1 MEFNL
6 NKSNSLRGEITIPP
20 DKSMSHRAVMFNS
33 LAAGKAKISNFLMGE
48 DCLSTISVLKKLG
61 SKINIDN
68 KGNVITDGK
77 GMNSLEEPNQIL
89 NVGNSG
95 TTIRLM
101 SGVLAGRK
109 FKSVLDGDESIRR
122 RPMGRVVK
130 PLSMMGAIIKSKNN
144 NENAPIEFMGGE
156 LMNINYDM
164 PVASAQLKSALIL
177 AGLRSKD
184 GIVINQP
191 AVSRDHTERLLGFM
205 GATIKT
211 EGLNIKVLPSEI
223 NAVDVII
230 PGDISSASYWLVAG
244 CIHQNADLTIKNVG
258 INKTRSGIINVL
270 NRMGAKIKMNNKID
284 YSGEPVCDINI
295 STTNLNATTI
305 SGEEIPLLI
314 DEIPIIA
321 LAAVFAEGETKI
333 SDSEELRYKES
344 DRIALTV
351 EWMRKAGA
359 EIEELKDGMIIN
371 GNGRITGGK
380 FSSHGDHR
388 LAMTLGI
395 ASLISENPIEIE
407 NSEVSNVSY
416 PKFWE
421 TLELIGD

>member
-1 MEFNL
+1 
-6 NKSNSLRGEITIPP
+6 
-20 DKSMSHRAVMFNS
+20 
-33 LAAGKAKISNFLMGE
+33 
-48 DCLSTISVLKKLG
+48 
-61 SKINIDN
+61 
-68 KGNVITDGK
+68 
-77 GMNSLEEPNQIL
+77 
-89 NVGNSG
+89 
-95 TTIRLM
+95 M

-109 FKSVLDGDESIRR
+109 FRSVLDGDKSIRR

-130 PLSMMGAIIKSKNN
+130 PLSKMGAIIKAKNN
-144 NENAPIEFMGGE
+144 NENAPIEFIGGE
-156 LMNINYDM
+156 LKNINYDM

-184 GIVINQP
+184 GITINQP
-191 AVSRDHTERLLGFM
+191 AFSRDHTERLLRFM

-211 EGLNIKVLPSEI
+211 KGLKIQVMPSEI

-230 PGDISSASYWLVAG
+230 PGDISSAAYWLVAG
-244 CIHQNADLTIKNVG
+244 SIHKNADLTIKNVG
-258 INKTRSGIINVL
+258 INTTRAGIINVL
-270 NRMGAKIKMNNKID
+270 NRMGAKINMFNKLD

-295 STTNLNATTI
+295 STSNLNATSI
-305 SGEEIPLLI
+305 CGEEIPLLI

-333 SDSEELRYKES
+333 SDAEELRYKES

-359 EIEELKDGMIIN
+359 QIEELQDGMIIK
-371 GNGRITGGK
+371 GNGKITGGK

>member
-1 MEFNL
+1 
-6 NKSNSLRGEITIPP
+6 
-20 DKSMSHRAVMFNS
+20 
-33 LAAGKAKISNFLMGE
+33 
-48 DCLSTISVLKKLG
+48 
-61 SKINIDN
+61 
-68 KGNVITDGK
+68 
-77 GMNSLEEPNQIL
+77 
-89 NVGNSG
+89 
-95 TTIRLM
+95 
-101 SGVLAGRK
+101 
-109 FKSVLDGDESIRR
+109 
-122 RPMGRVVK
+122 
-130 PLSMMGAIIKSKNN
+130 
-144 NENAPIEFMGGE
+144 
-156 LMNINYDM
+156 
-164 PVASAQLKSALIL
+164 
-177 AGLRSKD
+177 
-184 GIVINQP
+184 
-191 AVSRDHTERLLGFM
+191 M

-230 PGDISSASYWLVAG
+230 PGDISSASYWLVGG

-258 INKTRSGIINVL
+258 INKTRAGIINVL

-333 SDSEELRYKES
+333 SDAEELRYKES

-371 GNGRITGGK
+371 GNGRIPGGK

-395 ASLISENPIEIE
+395 ASLISEKPIEIE

-421 TLELIGD
+421 TLERIGN

>member
-1 MEFNL
+1 MEFNA
-6 NKSNSLRGEITIPP
+6 NTSNSLRGEITIPP

-33 LAAGKAKISNFLMGE
+33 LAIGKAKISNFLMGE

-61 SKINIDN
+61 SKINVDRD
-68 KGNVITDGK
+68 GNVITNGQ
-77 GMNSLEEPNQIL
+77 GMNSLKEPHQIL

-109 FKSVLDGDESIRR
+109 FRSVLDGDESIRR

-130 PLSMMGAIIKSKNN
+130 PLSMMGAIIKAKNN
-144 NENAPIEFMGGE
+144 NENAPIEFRGGE
-156 LMNINYDM
+156 LTNINYDM

-184 GIVINQP
+184 GITINQP
-191 AVSRDHTERLLGFM
+191 ALSRDHTERLLGFM

-211 EGLNIKVLPSEI
+211 KGLNIQVKPSEI

-258 INKTRSGIINVL
+258 INETRSGIISVL
-270 NRMGAKIKMNNKID
+270 NRMGANIKMSNKLD

-295 STTNLNATTI
+295 
-305 SGEEIPLLI
+305 
-314 DEIPIIA
+314 
-321 LAAVFAEGETKI
+321 
-333 SDSEELRYKES
+333 
-344 DRIALTV
+344 
-351 EWMRKAGA
+351 
-359 EIEELKDGMIIN
+359 
-371 GNGRITGGK
+371 
-380 FSSHGDHR
+380 
-388 LAMTLGI
+388 
-395 ASLISENPIEIE
+395 
-407 NSEVSNVSY
+407 
-416 PKFWE
+416 
-421 TLELIGD
+421 

>member
-1 MEFNL
+1 M
-6 NKSNSLRGEITIPP
+6 
-20 DKSMSHRAVMFNS
+20 A
-33 LAAGKAKISNFLMGE
+33 
-48 DCLSTISVLKKLG
+48 
-61 SKINIDN
+61 
-68 KGNVITDGK
+68 
-77 GMNSLEEPNQIL
+77 
-89 NVGNSG
+89 
-95 TTIRLM
+95 
-101 SGVLAGRK
+101 GVLAGRK
-109 FKSVLDGDESIRR
+109 FRSVLDGDESIRR

-130 PLSMMGAIIKSKNN
+130 PLSMMGAIIKAKTN
-144 NENAPIEFMGGE
+144 NENAPIEFRGGE
-156 LMNINYDM
+156 LTNIDYDM

-184 GIVINQP
+184 GITINQP
-191 AVSRDHTERLLGFM
+191 ALSRDHTERLLGFM

-211 EGLNIKVLPSEI
+211 KGLNIQVKPSEI

-230 PGDISSASYWLVAG
+230 PGVISSASYWLVAG

-258 INKTRSGIINVL
+258 INETRSGIIGVL
-270 NRMGAKIKMNNKID
+270 NRLGANIKMSNKLD

-295 STTNLNATTI
+295 STSNLKATTI

-333 SDSEELRYKES
+333 LDAEELRYKES
-344 DRIALTV
+344 DRITLTV
-351 EWMRKAGA
+351 EWMKKAGA
-359 EIEELKDGMIIN
+359 QIEELQDGMIIQ
-371 GNGRITGGK
+371 GNLCLTGGK

-395 ASLISENPIEIE
+395 ASLISEKAIEIE

-421 TLELIGD
+421 TLELIGN

>member
-6 NKSNSLRGEITIPP
+6 NKSNSLRGDITIPP

-33 LAAGKAKISNFLMGE
+33 LAKGKAKISNFLMGE

-61 SKINIDN
+61 SKINIDRV
-68 KGNVITDGK
+68 GNVITNGQ

-101 SGVLAGRK
+101 TGVLAGRK
-109 FKSVLDGDESIRR
+109 FRSVLDGDKSIRR

-130 PLSMMGAIIKSKNN
+130 PLSMMGAIIKAKNN
-144 NENAPIEFMGGE
+144 NENAPIEFRGGE
-156 LMNINYDM
+156 LKSINYDM

-184 GIVINQP
+184 GITINQP
-191 AVSRDHTERLLGFM
+191 ALSRDHTERLLGFM

-211 EGLNIKVLPSEI
+211 KGLNIQVKPSEI

-258 INKTRSGIINVL
+258 INETRSGIISVL
-270 NRMGAKIKMNNKID
+270 NRMGANIKMSNKLD

-295 STTNLNATTI
+295 STSNLKATTI

-333 SDSEELRYKES
+333 LNAEELRYKES
-344 DRIALTV
+344 DRISLTV

-359 EIEELKDGMIIN
+359 EIEELQDGMIIQ
-371 GNGRITGGK
+371 GNSKITGGK

-395 ASLISENPIEIE
+395 ASLISEKTIEIE

-421 TLELIGD
+421 TLELIGN

>member
-61 SKINIDN
+61 SQINIDN

-77 GMNSLEEPNQIL
+77 GMNTLEEPNQIL

-130 PLSMMGAIIKSKNN
+130 PLSMMGAIIKAKNN

-156 LMNINYDM
+156 LMNISYDM

-191 AVSRDHTERLLGFM
+191 ALSRDHTERLLGFM

-211 EGLNIKVLPSEI
+211 EGLKIQVTPSEI
-223 NAVDVII
+223 NAVFVII
-230 PGDISSASYWLVAG
+230 PVDISSASYWLVAG

-270 NRMGAKIKMNNKID
+270 NRMGAKIKMSNKLD

-295 STTNLNATTI
+295 SSTNLKATTI
-305 SGEEIPLLI
+305 SGE
-314 DEIPIIA
+314 
-321 LAAVFAEGETKI
+321 
-333 SDSEELRYKES
+333 
-344 DRIALTV
+344 
-351 EWMRKAGA
+351 
-359 EIEELKDGMIIN
+359 
-371 GNGRITGGK
+371 
-380 FSSHGDHR
+380 
-388 LAMTLGI
+388 
-395 ASLISENPIEIE
+395 
-407 NSEVSNVSY
+407 
-416 PKFWE
+416 
-421 TLELIGD
+421 